1 MRPLVTLSIAAVL
14 LLSGCASTPTADPAE
29 TPAPIP
35 SQTATSTPTP
45 SPSVPGEG
53 IVAFGGECANVLSDA
68 QVQEILGAGAL
79 PFPEWMAAHDPGYRA
94 PASGPLERAGGIDCR
109 WMAADDAEGLP
120 EGMTEIGILAMPAD
134 AAGDAETAA
143 LAEARCDPQY
153 DATSCRLGRSSG
165 DTWLMARAGAF
176 IGTPPEELLVA
187 ALDAA
192 ESNLAAYPAPVA
204 AAREAS
210 WWDIRECVELGKAID
225 LAEILGPDYHN
236 GYWEGSP
243 QHEDFLLEAAGV
255 GQFCQWSS
263 DSSAI
268 PEGEEHYIVSLSL
281 EPGGHWRWADLAA
294 DDRLPADVTG
304 AQEAIRFVAEGED
317 RISSATTWATD
328 GVNVLSVGIE
338 GGHVDVRI
346 AERVLAEMG

>member
-1 MRPLVTLSIAAVL
+1 MRPLRALVIATVL
-14 LLSGCASTPTADPAE
+14 LLSGCVAAPTAEPIDTPTPA
-29 TPAPIP
+29 TTG
-35 SQTATSTPTP
+35 TASPTP
-45 SPSVPGEG
+45 SPTPSVPAEG
-53 IVAFGGECANVLSDA
+53 IVAFGGDCDNVLTEA
-68 QVQEILGAGAL
+68 QVEEILGAGAL
-79 PFPEWMAAHDPGYRA
+79 PFPEWMAVHYPDYGE

-120 EGMTEIGILAMPAD
+120 EGMTEIGILAMPAE

-143 LAEARCDPQY
+143 LADARCDPQY
-153 DATSCRLGRSSG
+153 DSTSCRLGRSSG

-176 IGTPPEELLVA
+176 METPPVELLSA

-192 ESNLAAYPAPVA
+192 ESNLAAYPAPIA

-210 WWDIRECVELGKAID
+210 WWDIRDCVELGKAID
-225 LAEILGPDYHN
+225 LADILGPDYHN

-263 DSSAI
+263 DSMAI
-268 PEGEEHYIVSLSL
+268 PEGEEHYIVSLTL

-294 DDRLPADVTG
+294 DDRLPADVNG

-328 GVNVLSVGIE
+328 GVNLLLVGVE
-338 GGHVDVRI
+338 GGSVDVRI

>member
-1 MRPLVTLSIAAVL
+1 MRSLAALAIVAAL
-14 LLSGCASTPTADPAE
+14 LLSGCASTPTAEPVE
-29 TPAPIP
+29 TSSP
-35 SQTATSTPTP
+35 TALETPTP
-45 SPSVPGEG
+45 SPTPSVPAEG
-53 IVAFGGECANVLSDA
+53 VVAFGGDCGHVLTDA
-68 QVQEILGAGAL
+68 QVEEILGAGAL
-79 PFPEWMAAHDPGYRA
+79 PFPEWMTLHDPDYRA

-120 EGMTEIGILAMPAD
+120 EGLTSVGILAMPTD

-143 LAEARCDPQY
+143 LADARCDPQY
-153 DATSCRLGRSSG
+153 DSTSCRLGRTSG
-165 DTWLMARAGAF
+165 ATWLMARAGAYLD
-176 IGTPPEELLVA
+176 TPPGELLSA

-192 ESNLAAYPAPVA
+192 ESNLSAYPAPVA
-204 AAREAS
+204 AAREDT
-210 WWDIRECVELGKAID
+210 WWDIRDCVELGKAID

-263 DSSAI
+263 DSAAI
-268 PEGEEHYIVSLSL
+268 PEGEEHYIVSLTL

-294 DDRLPADVTG
+294 DDRLPADVGG
-304 AQEAIRFVAEGED
+304 AQQAIRFTTEGGD

-328 GVNVLSVGIE
+328 GVNLLQVAIE
-338 GGHVDVRI
+338 GGHVDIRI